1 MNAVFGQQVPEQ
13 SAPIIGI
20 GFTCQALPIVNTAM
34 ISSAPISTGPP
45 SDARLVS
52 LRAWLRALAPSYG
65 LIESSLRPASVDASS
80 RRYFR
85 VDAADGSLIAMDAPP
100 ATEDSR
106 PFVRVSELMQ
116 AAGVHVPQIFV
127 CDLEQGFLLLS
138 DLGADTYLASLTDAN
153 ADQLF
158 GDAIDTMIRW
168 QRSSADGVL
177 PPYDEA
183 LLRREMNLFPDWFV
197 ARHLGRRL
205 TDAQSAALA
214 RMFSCIA
221 AANLAQA
228 RVFVHRDYMPRNLMV
243 ANPNP
248 GVLDFQD
255 AVIGPI
261 TYDVVSLFRDAFI
274 SWDNARV
281 RQWARLYFER
291 AGTVGLPVGKDFD
304 KFWRDFEWMGL
315 QRHLKVLGIFARI
328 RYRDGK
334 PHYLTDAPRFIGYVR
349 QVVERYDELA
359 PLARLFDELELA

>member
-1 MNAVFGQQVPEQ
+1 VNAVFGQQVPEQ

-20 GFTCQALPIVNTAM
+20 GFTCQALPTVHHCM
-34 ISSAPISTGPP
+34 ISSAPISTGP
-45 SDARLVS
+45 SDDARLVS
-52 LRAWLRALAPSYG
+52 LRAWLRSLAPSYG

-85 VDAADGSLIAMDAPP
+85 VDAGEGSLIAMDAPP

-106 PFVRVSELMQ
+106 PFVQVAELMRV
-116 AAGVHVPQIFV
+116 AGVHVPDILV
-127 CDLEQGFLLLS
+127 TDLGQGFLLLS
-138 DLGADTYLASLTDAN
+138 DLGAETYLASLSDSN

-158 GDAIDTMIRW
+158 GDAVDALIRW
-168 QRSSADGVL
+168 QLSTADGVL

-183 LLRREMNLFPDWFV
+183 LLRRELNLFPDWFI
-197 ARHLGRRL
+197 ARHLQQPL
-205 TDAQSAALA
+205 TAAQNAALA
-214 RMFSCIA
+214 QMFSRIVTV
-221 AANLAQA
+221 NLAQP

-243 ANPNP
+243 SKPNP

-255 AVIGPI
+255 AVTGPI
-261 TYDVVSLFRDAFI
+261 SYDVVSLFRDAFI

-281 RQWARLYFER
+281 LEWVRLYFDR
-291 AGTVGLPVGKDFD
+291 AQAIGLPVGTDFD
-304 KFWRDFEWMGL
+304 TFWRDFEWMGL

-349 QVVERYDELA
+349 SVVERYNELA
-359 PLARLFDELELA
+359 PLARLFDELGLA